1 MRRFGVAVF
10 VFGVLVSCGDDG
22 VNCDAPEQSS
32 DPECGPTI
40 MDQDNDGVPDGEDC
54 DDADETLG
62 AQALD
67 QDCDGTLTDAD
78 CDDTNADSTV
88 RAEDQDCDG
97 SLTEADC
104 DDTDPSIYPGAE
116 EDWTDGID
124 SDCDGNEDSVCG
136 DGLLGNIETCD
147 DGNVAAEDGCSETC
161 QIEPQCSEGCASTE
175 ECDTGETCVG
185 RPSSVAGATGQCEDT
200 SVNPAGSWDAC
211 DEGTPCGPDLVCMG
225 LYVWGNGY
233 CVPDWQAK
241 TFHQYAAVEIPD
253 DGTVV
258 SSPVV
263 ACGLAS
269 VPEDILVV
277 LHLDHPRTTDL
288 VIELEDPNE
297 QKGIVLDQQE
307 WTPGQIVVRV
317 GSGDDMVNGQWTL
330 HVKDT
335 VAGETGRLMGWSV
348 YLVSR
353 WD

>member
-1 MRRFGVAVF
+1 MDTHDEHQGSEYHATANADKTSDDSGQKSEARIEANFCKIPNRIFGLERIIGGFLLLLLLHQLLGKETSEAQSPKE
-10 VFGVLVSCGDDG
+10 LADDK
-22 VNCDAPEQSS
+22 
-32 DPECGPTI
+32 
-40 MDQDNDGVPDGEDC
+40 
-54 DDADETLG
+54 
-62 AQALD
+62 
-67 QDCDGTLTDAD
+67 DCDGA
-78 CDDTNADSTV
+78 
-88 RAEDQDCDG
+88 
-97 SLTEADC
+97 LTEDDC
-104 DDTDPSIYPGAE
+104 NDEDPTVYPGAE

-147 DGNVAAEDGCSETC
+147 DGNLDSEDGCSKTC
-161 QIEPQCSEGCASTE
+161 QIEPQCTEGCVDSSD
-175 ECDTGETCVG
+175 CVDGESCIG

-211 DEGTPCGPDLVCMG
+211 SESAPCGADLVCMG
-225 LYVWGNGY
+225 LYLWGEGY
-233 CVPDWQAK
+233 CIPDWQAK
-241 TFHQYAAVEIPD
+241 TFHHYDAQEIPA

-269 VPEDILVV
+269 VPSDILVT
-277 LHLDHPRTTDL
+277 LHLEHPRTKDL

-297 QKGIVLDQQE
+297 QRGIVLEQQE
-307 WTPGQIVVRV
+307 WSPGQIVVRV

-335 VAGETGRLMGWSV
+335 GSGETGRLMGWSV